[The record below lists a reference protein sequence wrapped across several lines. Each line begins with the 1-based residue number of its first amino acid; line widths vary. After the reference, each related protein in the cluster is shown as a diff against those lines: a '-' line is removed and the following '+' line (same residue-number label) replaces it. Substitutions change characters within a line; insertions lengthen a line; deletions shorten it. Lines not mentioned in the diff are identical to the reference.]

1 MGRLK
6 KEEWRTMNFAYII
19 GTAGAGKSTLVSRL
33 IPYIQ
38 QFNPEINAIS
48 VNLDPGVKRLPYIP
62 DVDVRDFIDIDEIID
77 QYQLG
82 PNGALIAA
90 TDLMITSID
99 DIKDDIEEYNDPE
112 WVFIDTPG
120 QLELF
125 AFRNTG
131 PIIANALGEEKKSV
145 VFLFDTNLCKTPTG
159 FVSTLLLSASVQYRF
174 LGISQINCLSK
185 IDLFDDATVNRVTE
199 WSTNFQKL
207 KDAVDREQEG
217 TIREMNAMLTGV
229 FQNLGSLGGLIPVSS
244 NLPDGIDFLWGT
256 MQRIFSDEE
265 SRKI

>member
-1 MGRLK
+1 MK
-6 KEEWRTMNFAYII
+6 FAYII

-48 VNLDPGVKRLPYIP
+48 VNLDPGVKTLPYTP
-62 DVDVRDFIDIDEIID
+62 DVDIRDFIDIEDIID
-77 QYQLG
+77 RYQLG

-99 DIKDDIEEYNDPE
+99 DLKDEIEEYNDPD

-131 PIIANALGEEKKSV
+131 PIIANTLCEENKSV
-145 VFLFDTNLCKTPTG
+145 IFLFDTNLCKTPTG
-159 FVSTLLLSASVQYRF
+159 FVSTLLLSASVQFRF

-185 IDLFDDATVNRVTE
+185 IDLFDDATIDRITE

-217 TIREMNAMLTGV
+217 VIREMNLMLAGV
-229 FQNLGSLGGLIPVSS
+229 FQNLGNLGGLIPTSA
-244 NLPDGIDFLWGT
+244 NLPDGIDYLWGSL
-256 MQRIFSDEE
+256 QRIFSDEE
-265 SRKI
+265 SRKV

>member
-1 MGRLK
+1 
-6 KEEWRTMNFAYII
+6 MNFVYII
-19 GTAGAGKSTLVSRL
+19 GTAGAGKSTLVSRVL
-33 IPYIQ
+33 PYIQ

-48 VNLDPGVKRLPYIP
+48 VNLDPGVKNLPYTP

-99 DIKDDIEEYNDPE
+99 DIKDDIEEYGDPE

-131 PIIANALGEEKKSV
+131 PIITHALGEEKKSV
-145 VFLFDTNLCKTPTG
+145 VFLFDANLSKTPTG

-174 LGISQINCLSK
+174 LGIPQINCLSK
-185 IDLFDDATVNRVTE
+185 IDLFDDATINRITE

-207 KDAVDREQEG
+207 RDAVDQEQEG
-217 TIREMNAMLTGV
+217 TIREMNTMLAGV
-229 FQNLGSLGGLIPVSS
+229 FQNLGNTGGLVPVSS

-256 MQRIFSDEE
+256 LQRIFSDEE
-265 SRKI
+265 SKKV

>member
-1 MGRLK
+1 
-6 KEEWRTMNFAYII
+6 MNFAYII

-48 VNLDPGVKRLPYIP
+48 VNLDPGVRVLPYEP

-77 QYQLG
+77 KYQLG
-82 PNGALIAA
+82 PNGALVAA
-90 TDLMITSID
+90 TDMMITSID
-99 DIKDDIEEYNDPE
+99 DIKDEIEEYNDPE
-112 WVFIDTPG
+112 WVFVDTPG

-131 PIIANALGEEKKSV
+131 PIIANALGEEKKAV
-145 VFLFDTNLCKTPTG
+145 VFLFDTNLCKTPAG
-159 FVSTLLLSASVQYRF
+159 FVSSLLLSASVQYRF

-185 IDLFDDATVNRVTE
+185 IDLFDDATVDRITE
-199 WSTNFQKL
+199 WSTNFEKL
-207 KDAVDREQEG
+207 RDAVDREQEG
-217 TIREMNAMLTGV
+217 SIREMNTMLAGV
-229 FQNLGSLGGLIPVSS
+229 FQNLGNLGGLVATSS
-244 NLPDGIDFLWGT
+244 NLADGIDYLWGT
-256 MQRIFSDEE
+256 LQRIFSDEE